1 MFIEFIL
8 IWMLGKAAGMDIFF
22 WILFAVL
29 VAYRIIKEMA
39 DNAPEMEDE

>member
-1 MFIEFIL
+1 MILEFVL
-8 IWMLGKAAGMDIFF
+8 IWMIAQQIGMPPVFWLGFVI
-22 WILFAVL
+22 W